1 MAMKT
6 PSGLASQ
13 LRRGAT
19 IALATATLTTCNK
32 DGAVDPAPP
41 PADCNFPSTT
51 ELDGYGYK
59 DDASGDLVISLSSSG
74 EATYS
79 ATTITDVMGAT
90 LVSVSPDGMYSI
102 QVKLRPNPPTAT
114 SGTFHVKTTV
124 TDRKMATCSVE
135 KTFTFTVTSSGV
147 TVRNTRVAQLPL
159 TVRYPASIAMVAHD
173 GHTLELAGR
182 TGYRGA
188 QTIDWSVTGGVIE
201 AQSEGRLRW
210 RLPDEPGLYQV
221 ELVIDYGEGG
231 FAIDHMTFEVA
242 RASAEVHP

>member
-1 MAMKT
+1 MAMKN

-41 PADCNFPSTT
+41 PADCNVPSTT

-59 DDASGDLVISLSSSG
+59 DGSGDLVISLSSPG
-74 EATYS
+74 EAKYS
-79 ATTITDVMGAT
+79 STMITDVMGAT
-90 LVSVSPDGMYSI
+90 LVSVSPHREYVI
-102 QVKLRPNPPTAT
+102 EIRLRPNPPSAT

-124 TDRKMATCSVE
+124 KDSKMATCSVE
-135 KTFTFTVTSSGV
+135 KSFTFTITSSGV

-159 TVRYPASIAMVAHD
+159 TVRYPASIAMVGHD

-188 QTIDWSVTGGVIE
+188 HTTHWSVNAGVIE
-201 AQSEGRLRW
+201 AQSGDRLRW